1 MPTFPEITP
10 ATMYMALNL
19 GVLPFWALLIALPHA
34 SITERLVHSI
44 ALPLILGVTYAWL
57 LATALTSPAPEGA
70 GFATLDALMK
80 TFSVEI
86 ALVAGWAH
94 YIVFDLF
101 VGAWQARD
109 AQRVGLNHLLLIPCL
124 LLTLIVGPIGLVT
137 YLMIRGLSGK
147 GGTSLFEG

>member
-1 MPTFPEITP
+1 MPALPEMTP
-10 ATMYMALNL
+10 ANMYLMLNL
-19 GVLPFWALLIALPHA
+19 GVLPFWAMLMLLPHA
-34 SITERLVHSI
+34 RITEQVVHSI

-70 GFATLDALMK
+70 GFASLDALMK

-94 YIVFDLF
+94 YLVFDLF

-124 LLTLIVGPIGLVT
+124 LLTLVVGPIGLVT